1 MTHYRDSEPKNVD
14 AGKPVFDYMASW
26 MNQEQRE
33 HLRQFDGSLKTV
45 KEADLAISVAGVLS
59 GVKSGSLIEEL
70 PKTIRSQ
77 QFKELGLYYV
87 PIEALFEWQGEAGPG
102 VIARS
107 SAVADELMQLVAVRM
122 PDPARD
128 ARFGELLGF
137 PSTATEYYNRRI
149 SSVGTPWELPMGQG
163 TLHDGKLE
171 DYFAQLVFSPEH
183 YEDEMEAYTRPL
195 QKATQALM
203 PHAYAILEK
212 HVSKRQ
218 KEGMLRKV
226 ADTAI
231 NGGEGVA

>member
-1 MTHYRDSEPKNVD
+1 MIHRRDSEPQSVD
-14 AGKPVFDYMASW
+14 ADKPVFDYTASW
-26 MNQEQRE
+26 MNKEQRE
-33 HLRQFDGSLKTV
+33 HLRQFDTSLKTV
-45 KEADLAISVAGVLS
+45 KEANLAISVAGVLS

-77 QFKELGLYYV
+77 QFKGFGLYYV
-87 PIEALFEWQGEAGPG
+87 PIEALFDWQGETGPG

-107 SAVADELMQLVAVRM
+107 SAVADELMHLAAVRM

-149 SSVGTPWELPMGQG
+149 TTVGTPWELPVGQG
-163 TLHDGKLE
+163 TLHDDKLE
-171 DYFAQLVFSPEH
+171 DYFAQLILSPEH
-183 YEDEMEAYTRPL
+183 YEEEMEAYVRPL

-212 HVSKRQ
+212 QVNGQQ

-231 NGGEGVA
+231 NGSEGVA